1 MATRSPAR
9 PCQNGK
15 YFSCA
20 ITAVSCAVA
29 RARSRTVAASHL
41 RLVVGTV
48 DEALSPLRW
57 EVARTGTE
65 LLILLTPAAPMNMD
79 AATKV
84 NAMSAIRGCLRILL
98 LLGVSKTRWVPGGCV
113 DAGSPSF
120 ACDSR
125 LGAGRAG
132 RIRTL
137 ERPYEV
143 QTGLA
148 LLSLLSRL
156 LFAPSGEQV
165 GTSNAAHA
173 ARLAGAEV
181 ISHACGKARDRKSVG

>member
-20 ITAVSCAVA
+20 TTAVSCAVA
-29 RARSRTVAASHL
+29 RARSRTVGASHL

-84 NAMSAIRGCLRILL
+84 NAM
-98 LLGVSKTRWVPGGCV
+98 
-113 DAGSPSF
+113 
-120 ACDSR
+120 
-125 LGAGRAG
+125 
-132 RIRTL
+132 
-137 ERPYEV
+137 
-143 QTGLA
+143 
-148 LLSLLSRL
+148 
-156 LFAPSGEQV
+156 
-165 GTSNAAHA
+165 
-173 ARLAGAEV
+173 
-181 ISHACGKARDRKSVG
+181 RDRKSTRLNSSHLGISYAVFCLKKN